1 MPYAIGKFTP
11 AAYANLG
18 LQPEHTYNDVHI
30 LPIHFLDDDDTILRR
45 NVFMLTHDT
54 GSRTGDLTSPAGEAV
69 YQNALRITDALNGLR
84 TDTDTDADAYPDVT
98 AAYEAFDAALHNGN
112 IKAFQQA
119 GAPGDTMAHVAT
131 FCVPLVLENEAY
143 TVHIDLH
150 YRATGWEADA
160 ISADDTDLT
169 NAGVA
174 ISHMATSWANHRD
187 LTRAE
192 VGLVRD
198 QDLTDQ
204 QIAGIVSDAITDQ
217 ISNKAVTAAVRE
229 ELRRRGASISTLRRA
244 ADVVDK
250 ATASTRDTITE
261 LVSATTDD

>member
-84 TDTDTDADAYPDVT
+84 TDTDADAYPDVT

-119 GAPGDTMAHVAT
+119 GTAGDTMAHVAT

-143 TVHIDLH
+143 AVHIDLH

-169 NAGVA
+169 NGGVA
-174 ISHMATSWANHRD
+174 ISHMATSWANHRG

-198 QDLTDQ
+198 LDLTDQ
-204 QIAGIVSDAITDQ
+204 DLTEIVSDAIIDQ

-229 ELRRRGASISTLRRA
+229 ELRRRGASISTRLRA
-244 ADVVDK
+244 ADVVHK

-261 LVSATTDD
+261 IVSATTDD